1 MNPAALASP
10 SPSSSPPAQRR
21 QERCRAAEAPHLAH
35 DISPRISCGV
45 LGVSPPPPPKS
56 QLSRPHR
63 PLICSPHFL
72 LNLYSP
78 PLAVSGLLSR
88 HDYLKMY
95 SGVGGGVYSSPSPSP
110 ARRYPDPSPPPF
122 FLVREGRG
130 GGKGKLLPS
139 SRHPL
144 PPIISSGRVG
154 IHLQMTTIPRS
165 QPSTFLP
172 RLCLPPPVVRAAV
185 SAPRERPGVSGG
197 GVEGVDGVDG
207 LAYLGG

>member
-1 MNPAALASP
+1 MITL
-10 SPSSSPPAQRR
+10 
-21 QERCRAAEAPHLAH
+21 RC
-35 DISPRISCGV
+35 IVVWGV
-45 LGVSPPPPPKS
+45 GCILPPPLP
-56 QLSRPHR
+56 QLEDTPTLAPT
-63 PLICSPHFL
+63 PLIL
-72 LNLYSP
+72 
-78 PLAVSGLLSR
+78 GTR
-88 HDYLKMY
+88 
-95 SGVGGGVYSSPSPSP
+95 G
-110 ARRYPDPSPPPF
+110 
-122 FLVREGRG
+122 EG